1 MRKLSQRELLLEGP
15 IRDWKPGKGQ
25 LRKGIGSLIKGGL
38 KKGAQAV
45 GAAGK
50 AIKTASERGT
60 SATWTD
66 VGKGAA
72 AGYEATGDFLTS
84 KRAKLDKFLDDAGLM
99 PADGERSF
107 RGKKKLA
114 VVDVIQYDYDEA
126 GEKVPMTNGKVETR
140 KFKYKDGRWEQIRDK
155 QRREHGYGIE
165 LDRDDIADADRSHP
179 LSGKV
184 VKHATNKGAVT
195 YGTVVAVTDDD
206 YAVIKPFK
214 GSKAPGLYG
223 KDINEVEASTA
234 AEATN
239 FYSGGPAPTTTTVT
253 ASYSQKDLLRQLTL
267 LSD

>member
-1 MRKLSQRELLLEGP
+1 MHKLSQRELLIEGA

-25 LRKGIGSLIKGGL
+25 LRKGIGSLVKGGL

-50 AIKTASERGT
+50 AIKTASERGVKT
-60 SATWTD
+60 TWTD

-84 KRAKLDKFLDDAGLM
+84 KRAKLDKFLDELGLM

-114 VVDVIQYDYDEA
+114 VVDVVQYDYDEA
-126 GEKVPMTNGKVETR
+126 GNKIPMPGGKVETR
-140 KFKYKDGRWEQIRDK
+140 KFKYKDDRWQRVTDK
-155 QRREHGYGIE
+155 QRREHAYGVEIPRGDLAE
-165 LDRDDIADADRSHP
+165 ADKRHP
-179 LSGKV
+179 LAGKI
-184 VKHATNKGAVT
+184 VKHSTTKGGVV

-206 YAVIKPFK
+206 YAAIKPHK

-223 KDINEVEASTA
+223 KAVDEVEETTEE
-234 AEATN
+234 EAKAHYGIKTE
-239 FYSGGPAPTTTTVT
+239 GT
-253 ASYSQKDLLRQLTL
+253 SQKDLLRQLTL